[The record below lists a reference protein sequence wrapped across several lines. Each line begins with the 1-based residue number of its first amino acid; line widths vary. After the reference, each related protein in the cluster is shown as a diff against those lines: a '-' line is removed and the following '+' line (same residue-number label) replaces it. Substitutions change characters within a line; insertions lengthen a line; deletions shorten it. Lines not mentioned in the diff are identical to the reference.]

1 MTPPVLSLLWRI
13 SVLKWVYSFMC
24 YGLISVRRRYSK
36 SYPSPARSPL
46 SLQCLAGS
54 EMEKVCW
61 FGYLKLTC
69 LCAENVHLSSLQM
82 SSKQWCLCV
91 THWFRQPRKLRAD
104 SAKGEAQCCFF
115 ELPHS
120 GEPGPH
126 HVPRIPVT
134 HDPGNSSRLLGSCF
148 SLFPRVIPI
157 TLDPAMNR
165 SELGEMG

>member
-1 MTPPVLSLLWRI
+1 MTPPVLCLIRRI

-36 SYPSPARSPL
+36 SYPSPAKSHL

-69 LCAENVHLSSLQM
+69 LCAENMYLFSPQM

-91 THWFRQPRKLRAD
+91 THWFRQPRKLRVD
-104 SAKGEAQCCFF
+104 SAEGRSQCYFF
-115 ELPHS
+115 ELPRL
-120 GEPGPH
+120 GKPGPY
-126 HVPRIPVT
+126 HVPRITVT
-134 HDPGNSSRLLGSCF
+134 RDPGNSSKLLGSCF
-148 SLFPRVIPI
+148 SLFPWVMPI
-157 TLDPAMNR
+157 TVDPAMN
-165 SELGEMG
+165 